1 MIKAI
6 IFDCFGVLTTDLW
19 KEFVSTL
26 PENQKQPAREI
37 NHTYDAGFINEKQFL
52 DEIKELTGRYPGEVE
67 NLSMSIGE
75 ATKNKELLNY
85 IAELKSDYRIG
96 LLSNIA
102 SNWIRD
108 SFLTTEEQELFDE
121 MILSFEVGM
130 TKPDPRIFM
139 LACERLRVGPH
150 ETVMVDDIETYCRAA
165 ETEGLKTVLYHDF
178 PQLKTDLE
186 EILSR
191 S

>member
-6 IFDCFGVLTTDLW
+6 IFDCFGVLTVDLW

-26 PENQKQPAREI
+26 PEDQKQPARDI
-37 NHTYDAGFINEKQFL
+37 NHTYDAGFIDEKQFL
-52 DEIKELTGRYPGEVE
+52 DEIKELTGRHPGEVE
-67 NLSMSIGE
+67 DLSLSTRE
-75 ATKNKELLNY
+75 ATKNEELLNY
-85 IAELKSDYRIG
+85 IAGLKPHYKIG

-102 SNWIRD
+102 SDWIR
-108 SFLTTEEQELFDE
+108 SSLLSAEEQKLFDQ

-150 ETVMVDDIETYCRAA
+150 ETVMVDDIETYCQAA
-165 ETEGLKTVLYHDF
+165 QGEGLKAVVYRDF
-178 PQLKTDLE
+178 PQLKRDLT

-191 S
+191 T